1 MQLITH
7 NHHMSCLDCEHS
19 KLVSDETTA
28 IETKT
33 RLLMDLRHW
42 ETILGA
48 SVHLNKQAARRRR

>member
-1 MQLITH
+1 
-7 NHHMSCLDCEHS
+7 MSCLDCEHS
-19 KLVSDETTA
+19 KLQVSDETTA